1 VHRGSVK
8 LQFSLGVAGMSAYFS
23 AIHRENRM
31 KIKVIVH
38 EADEGGFWAEV
49 PAIPGC
55 ATQGETMDELLR
67 NLHEAIEGCLSVDV
81 AAPKPGG
88 KQRILEI
95 AVRSHYPVATL
106 LAWSSGAAS
115 DCSASAAATTSMARL
130 GVSSPCRFQFM
141 ETVRSKLGC
150 CATSRNWPK
159 SPTRSCNKDVRS
171 LRSHVRE

>member
-1 VHRGSVK
+1 MDQGGSGRGSVK

-23 AIHRENRM
+23 AIRRENRM

-95 AVRSHYPVATL
+95 AV
-106 LAWSSGAAS
+106 
-115 DCSASAAATTSMARL
+115 
-130 GVSSPCRFQFM
+130 
-141 ETVRSKLGC
+141 
-150 CATSRNWPK
+150 
-159 SPTRSCNKDVRS
+159 
-171 LRSHVRE
+171 